1 MHLYSYKAIQENNK
15 NDQVKDLMTTLK
27 LLGDAVLAICPT
39 QCVITVRYFKPIALM
54 QQLEMTS
61 SNS

>member
-15 NDQVKDLMTTLK
+15 NNQVKDLMTTLK

-39 QCVITVRYFKPIALM
+39 RSMCN
-54 QQLEMTS
+54 
-61 SNS
+61 NSKVF